1 MVHRDWLYQEPYSFD
16 GLSYS
21 NSLIQEWEEAC
32 VTVMAAVFS
41 PDGKYLV
48 CGSDNGRIAVWELAA
63 YMPAAADDD
72 LTPDMSFS
80 TREGP
85 INCLQFAS
93 STNSSSWLLLCGS
106 DLGVLTWPWQVI
118 LDCLANGLLP
128 PESTCTLRAPRECGN
143 RRTLPALS
151 EVNALTCDSAA
162 APHHVIGACGDS
174 RAHVWDV
181 QTGAAVRSF
190 SGHTAYLHC
199 IGTVP
204 AASGTLLA
212 TGADDGV
219 LGLWDS
225 RAAAAVALVRLL
237 DGCTPQNSITSRPD
251 KIYNANWLSSLQS
264 DAAGSWLTVGGGHG
278 STAAKGAG
286 AGFLTTFHVDS
297 RRVSTF
303 VKTER
308 AVNAI
313 TQTADYRYHTP
324 YMIYNMICL
333 ACCQ

>member
-1 MVHRDWLYQEPYSFD
+1 VFRDWLYQEPYSCD
-16 GLSYS
+16 GLYYA
-21 NSLIQEWEEAC
+21 NHLIQERQKAC

-48 CGSDNGRIAVWELAA
+48 CGSDNGRIAVWELGA
-63 YMPAAADDD
+63 YMTAAADDD

-80 TREGP
+80 TGEGP
-85 INCLQFAS
+85 INCLQFASNS

-143 RRTLPALS
+143 RGTLPPLS

-162 APHHVIGACGDS
+162 APHHVIGACGDK
-174 RAHVWDV
+174 RAHAWDV
-181 QTGAAVRSF
+181 QTGAPVRSY
-190 SGHTAYLHC
+190 SGHAAYLHC

-237 DGCTPQNSITSRPD
+237 DGCAPQGARSDLNTAD
-251 KIYNANWLSSLQS
+251 ANWLSSLQS
-264 DAAGSWLTVGGGHG
+264 DATGSWLTVGGGLG
-278 STAAKGAG
+278 PTAAKGAW

-297 RRVSTF
+297 RRAGSF
-303 VKTER
+303 VKTLG
-308 AVNAI
+308 AVNAM
-313 TQTADYRYHTP
+313 TQTADYRYGTHAAKYDFSAP
-324 YMIYNMICL
+324 
-333 ACCQ
+333 

>member
-80 TREGP
+80 TGGGP
-85 INCLQFAS
+85 INCLQFASNS

-174 RAHVWDV
+174 QAHAWDV
-181 QTGAAVRSF
+181 QTGAAIRSY
-190 SGHTAYLHC
+190 SGHSAYLHC

-251 KIYNANWLSSLQS
+251 KHSNANWLSSLQS

-278 STAAKGAG
+278 PTAAKGAWG
-286 AGFLTTFHVDS
+286 GFLTTFHVDS

-303 VKTER
+303 VKTAG

-313 TQTADYRYHTP
+313 TQTADYR
-324 YMIYNMICL
+324 
-333 ACCQ
+333 